1 MGDFIWR
8 PEFNVGDGH
17 LDEPHPGLIE
27 LIDMLEDQS
36 RMGEVLERLGIH
48 VDERFRDEE
57 GMLENAGIP
66 TSLPTNASM
75 RRSRNG

>member
-1 MGDFIWR
+1 
-8 PEFNVGDGH
+8 
-17 LDEPHPGLIE
+17 
-27 LIDMLEDQS
+27 MLEDQS

-48 VDERFRDEE
+48 VDERFRDAE

-66 TSLPTNASM
+66 TSLPANAGM